1 MIRKTKTI
9 KPSEKSTYF
18 IKKQILKSEQ
28 FTSSEK
34 DILSSLLNEKE
45 TYTLEGVKEMIKDFL
60 EREAN

>member
-1 MIRKTKTI
+1 LIRKTKTI